1 MGFFNF
7 LKPKPQTQTY
17 APVKQTQSKRI
28 EDVVSDD
35 PEIRKLQRELKSQ
48 DEQLEKIKRAESYFK
63 ETGDIDFLIKFWEGI
78 WKSGGLL
85 FNASK
90 WTFRLPDLYIKI
102 GEYDKALAIL
112 KKIKNPNY
120 TEKRDS
126 YVNRVKAL
134 KSKQNKL

>member
-1 MGFFNF
+1 MGFFDF
-7 LKPKPQTQTY
+7 LKQEPQKPV
-17 APVKQTQSKRI
+17 PIKQPKRI

-85 FNASK
+85 FSGSK

-134 KSKQNKL
+134 KNAQKQAK

>member
-7 LKPKPQTQTY
+7 LKPKPQTS

>member
-1 MGFFNF
+1 MGFFDF
-7 LKPKPQTQTY
+7 LKQEPQN
-17 APVKQTQSKRI
+17 PVPIKQTKMV

-35 PEIRKLQRELKSQ
+35 PKIRKLQRELKSQ

-63 ETGDIDFLIKFWEGI
+63 ETGDIDFLIKFWESI

-85 FNASK
+85 FSGSK

-102 GEYDKALAIL
+102 GEYDKALSIL
-112 KKIKNPNY
+112 KKIKNPNH

-134 KSKQNKL
+134 KSAKKKAK

>member
-1 MGFFNF
+1 VGFFDF
-7 LKPKPQTQTY
+7 LKQEPQKPV
-17 APVKQTQSKRI
+17 PVKQPKRI

-35 PEIRKLQRELKSQ
+35 PEIRRLQRELKSQ

-85 FNASK
+85 FSGSK

-112 KKIKNPNY
+112 KKIKNPY
-120 TEKRDS
+120 YIEKRDS
-126 YVNRVKAL
+126 YINRVKTL
-134 KSKQNKL
+134 KSRQKKL

>member
-1 MGFFNF
+1 MGFFDF
-7 LKPKPQTQTY
+7 LKQEPQKPV
-17 APVKQTQSKRI
+17 PVKQPKRI

-35 PEIRKLQRELKSQ
+35 PEIRRLQRELKSQ

-85 FNASK
+85 FSGSK

-112 KKIKNPNY
+112 KKIKNPY
-120 TEKRDS
+120 YIEKRDS
-126 YVNRVKAL
+126 YINRVKTL
-134 KSKQNKL
+134 KSRQRKL

>member
-7 LKPKPQTQTY
+7 LKQEPQKPV
-17 APVKQTQSKRI
+17 PVKQTKRI

-48 DEQLEKIKRAESYFK
+48 DKQLEKIKRAESYFK

-85 FNASK
+85 LNASK

-126 YVNRVKAL
+126 YINRVKTL